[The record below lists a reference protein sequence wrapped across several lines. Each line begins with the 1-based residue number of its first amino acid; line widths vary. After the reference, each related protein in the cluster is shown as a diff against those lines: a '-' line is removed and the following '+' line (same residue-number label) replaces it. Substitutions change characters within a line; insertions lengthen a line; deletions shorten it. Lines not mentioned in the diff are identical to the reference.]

1 MGIWNLRYAW
11 RMLGRSPLFTLVAAA
26 TLALGIGG
34 ACAIFT
40 VADAVMLRPLPY
52 AQPGWLILLSATQG
66 PDRLQ
71 PFSYDVVEQIGR
83 YRRIASVELC
93 KKDTDT
99 HQITAKNTSWRS
111 ATSFAFC

>member
-1 MGIWNLRYAW
+1 MGIWNLRHAW

-71 PFSYDVVEQIGR
+71 PFSYPRFTFLEENICSLSGIG
-83 YRRIASVELC
+83 
-93 KKDTDT
+93 
-99 HQITAKNTSWRS
+99 
-111 ATSFAFC
+111 AFT

>member
-1 MGIWNLRYAW
+1 MEESADDPATREKLTSERDD
-11 RMLGRSPLFTLVAAA
+11 LAAREC
-26 TLALGIGG
+26 LAGVK
-34 ACAIFT
+34 A
-40 VADAVMLRPLPY
+40 
-52 AQPGWLILLSATQG
+52 
-66 PDRLQ
+66 
-71 PFSYDVVEQIGR
+71 DVVEQIGR